1 MIQDTPLAIAWWLHN
16 YRTAPWCVGE
26 VSVPFMLTAFYT
38 EQEQIQMIGQN
49 RLESILLWSHL
60 CSRDLQNISLPSP
73 PLDRFVNMSFAV
85 PGCYVMPTSQ
95 SPIGNSSGDSSGLL
109 YISGLNTSKSS
120 LCWKVRNI
128 FFYPSDDKFA
138 IGLCKASL
146 TSITEQMKASLT
158 ILFQW
163 LFCSFH
169 LPIVLYSTGLPP
181 LLLGVWLL
189 AFSSC
194 TTSSARQG
202 TAVCIFLQVP
212 KSQSAWVSSLA
223 EDLMSS
229 TDLWSHVL
237 RLNHSVCDF
246 TR

>member
-1 MIQDTPLAIAWWLHN
+1 
-16 YRTAPWCVGE
+16 
-26 VSVPFMLTAFYT
+26 MLCHAHIPKPHWKQQWRQFRPAVHIRFKY
-38 EQEQIQMIGQN
+38 IKIKFV
-49 RLESILLWSHL
+49 LESEK
-60 CSRDLQNISLPSP
+60 
-73 PLDRFVNMSFAV
+73 
-85 PGCYVMPTSQ
+85 Y
-95 SPIGNSSGDSSGLL
+95 
-109 YISGLNTSKSS
+109 
-120 LCWKVRNI
+120 I

-194 TTSSARQG
+194 MTSSARQG

-212 KSQSAWVSSLA
+212 KSQSAQVSSLA

-229 TDLWSHVL
+229 TDLWSHAL

-246 TR
+246 TT